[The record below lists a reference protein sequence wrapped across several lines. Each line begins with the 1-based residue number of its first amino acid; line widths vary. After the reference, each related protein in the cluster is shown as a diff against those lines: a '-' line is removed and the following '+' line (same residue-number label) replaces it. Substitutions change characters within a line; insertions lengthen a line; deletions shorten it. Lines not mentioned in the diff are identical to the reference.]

1 MVVCYKPSII
11 PCLRQEV
18 LMLRSMISP
27 RLSQPTLFHP
37 PASRPSFQT
46 MPREI
51 QEKTIRLLAR
61 LLRGHVDRAVAVG
74 QVREAR
80 DE

>member
-1 MVVCYKPSII
+1 MRRSVI
-11 PCLRQEV
+11 PPR
-18 LMLRSMISP
+18 
-27 RLSQPTLFHP
+27 RLSQPTLFGP

-46 MPREI
+46 LPSEI

-61 LLRGHVDRAVAVG
+61 LLRGHIDGVVAAGVT
-74 QVREAR
+74 REAH

>member
-1 MVVCYKPSII
+1 MVRSAI
-11 PCLRQEV
+11 P
-18 LMLRSMISP
+18 P
-27 RLSQPTLFHP
+27 KLSQPTLFRP

-46 MPREI
+46 LPSEI

-61 LLRGHVDRAVAVG
+61 LLRGHVDGVGVAELT
-74 QVREAR
+74 REAH

>member
-1 MVVCYKPSII
+1 MPRSVI
-11 PCLRQEV
+11 P
-18 LMLRSMISP
+18 P
-27 RLSQPTLFHP
+27 RLSQPTLFRP

-46 MPREI
+46 FPPEI

-61 LLRGHVDRAVAVG
+61 LLRGHVDRGVAAG
-74 QVREAR
+74 WTREAR

>member
-1 MVVCYKPSII
+1 MRRSVI
-11 PCLRQEV
+11 P
-18 LMLRSMISP
+18 P
-27 RLSQPTLFHP
+27 RLSQPTLFRP

-46 MPREI
+46 LPPEI

-61 LLRGHVDRAVAVG
+61 LLRGHVDGVVADG
-74 QVREAR
+74 PVREAH

>member
-1 MVVCYKPSII
+1 VCYKPSIV

-18 LMLRSMISP
+18 LMRRFVIPP

-37 PASRPSFQT
+37 VPSPYPTLKT
-46 MPREI
+46 MPPEI
-51 QEKTIRLLAR
+51 QAKTIRLLAR
-61 LLRGHVDRAVAVG
+61 LLREHVAHGVAAG
-74 QVREAR
+74 AAREAR

>member
-1 MVVCYKPSII
+1 MVCYKPSIV

-18 LMLRSMISP
+18 LMRQSVIPP
-27 RLSQPTLFHP
+27 RLSHPTLFRP

-46 MPREI
+46 LPPAI
-51 QEKTIRLLAR
+51 QEKRIRLPAR
-61 LLRGHVDRAVAVG
+61 LLRGHIDGVVADHL
-74 QVREAR
+74 VREAN

>member
-1 MVVCYKPSII
+1 M
-11 PCLRQEV
+11 R
-18 LMLRSMISP
+18 RSVSPP
-27 RLSQPTLFHP
+27 RLSQLSLFRP

-46 MPREI
+46 LPSEI

-61 LLRGHVDRAVAVG
+61 LLRGHVDGVVAADLT
-74 QVREAR
+74 REAH